1 MADGPTPTLL
11 IGTARSLRQL
21 IHTLHVAEPPVAVLG
36 AVLPESASADAD
48 PGCPVLGRL
57 SELAVVLNT
66 DTPEQVLLTLPLAMQ
81 KAIGKATALLDRAAV
96 TWRFL
101 PTLDDQLAGRTSS
114 RVTGALPTSAG
125 TTPSRPA
132 AGALDPAL
140 LIDRTPKPLDEPTIA
155 ASLAGKRVLITGAGG
170 SIGSELARTVC
181 RFHPAE
187 LTLVERAESPLFEID
202 RELARAFPSLP
213 RRAELHDITRRGAT
227 ADLLRRV
234 KPDVVFHAAAH
245 KHVPMMEVHPTEAI
259 ENNVYGT
266 RHLADASAA
275 AGVSRFVMISTDKA
289 VNPSS
294 VMGASKRLAE
304 LYIQHVGQLFPDTV
318 FATVRFGNVLGS
330 VSSVLTIWADQLAR
344 GGPITVTHPEMQRY
358 FMTIPEAA
366 GLVLQAGALS
376 KGGEVFLLDMGQP
389 LRVLDL
395 AHRFIRL
402 HGFEPNQ
409 DMPVQITGVRPGEKL
424 FEELAYH
431 SEGMIPTAH
440 DSIRI
445 WQTDPPSPAI
455 VRQTHQRLDRLRNG
469 PPKSPAARSWST
481 ASRNAVLTALHA
493 AVPEMVAAAAG

>member
-1 MADGPTPTLL
+1 MANGPTPTLL

-21 IHTLHVAEPPVAVLG
+21 IHTLTVAEPPVSIIG
-36 AVLPESASADAD
+36 AVLPESATDDAD

-57 SELAVVLNT
+57 PDLAAVLNT
-66 DTPEQVLLTLPLAMQ
+66 DAPDQVLLSLPLAMP
-81 KAIGKATALLDRAAV
+81 KAISKTTALLDRAAV

-101 PTLDDQLAGRTSS
+101 PALDDQLAGRTTS
-114 RVTGALPTSAG
+114 RVTGALPTSSSATPARG
-125 TTPSRPA
+125 T
-132 AGALDPAL
+132 LDPAL
-140 LIDRTPKPLDEPTIA
+140 LIDRTPKPLDEPTIS
-155 ASLAGKRVLITGAGG
+155 ASLENRRVLITGAGG

-181 RFHPAE
+181 RFNPAE
-187 LTLVERAESPLFEID
+187 LILVERAESPLFEID
-202 RELARAFPSLP
+202 RELARAFPKLP

-227 ADLLRRV
+227 ADLLRRL

-259 ENNVYGT
+259 ENNVFGT
-266 RHLADASAA
+266 RHLADAAAA

-344 GGPITVTHPEMQRY
+344 GGPITVTHPDMQRY

-402 HGFEPNQ
+402 HGFEPDQ

-431 SEGMIPTAH
+431 SEGMLPTAH

-445 WQTDPPSPAI
+445 WQTDPPSPAVI
-455 VRQTHQRLDRLRNG
+455 RQTHARLDRLRNG
-469 PPKSPAARSWST
+469 PPKAPASRPWST
-481 ASRNAVLTALHA
+481 ASRDAVVTALRA

>member
-1 MADGPTPTLL
+1 MAERHTPTLL

-21 IHTLHVAEPPVAVLG
+21 IHTLAVADPPVAVIG
-36 AVLPESASADAD
+36 AVLPESATDDAD

-57 SELAVVLNT
+57 SDLAAVLNT
-66 DTPEQVLLTLPLAMQ
+66 DTPEQVLLSLPLAMP
-81 KAIGKATALLDRAAV
+81 KAIAKATALLDRAAV

-114 RVTGALPTSAG
+114 RVTGALPTRSTSG
-125 TTPSRPA
+125 S
-132 AGALDPAL
+132 LDPAL
-140 LIDRTPKPLDEPTIA
+140 LIDRTPKPLDEPIIA
-155 ASLAGKRVLITGAGG
+155 ASLEGQRVLITGAGG
-170 SIGSELARTVC
+170 SIGAELARTVC

-187 LTLVERAESPLFEID
+187 LILVERAESPLFEID
-202 RELARAFPSLP
+202 RELARAFPQLP

-227 ADLLRRV
+227 ADLLRRL

-259 ENNVYGT
+259 ENNVFGT

-304 LYIQHVGQLFPDTV
+304 LYIQHVGRLFPDTV
-318 FATVRFGNVLGS
+318 FSTVRFGNVLGS

-344 GGPITVTHPEMQRY
+344 GGPITVTHPDMQRY

-376 KGGEVFLLDMGQP
+376 GGGEVFLLDMGQP

-402 HGFEPNQ
+402 HGFEPDQ

-431 SEGMIPTAH
+431 SEGMLPTAH

-445 WQTDPPSPAI
+445 WQTDPPSPAVI
-455 VRQTHQRLDRLRNG
+455 RQTHARLDRLRNG
-469 PPKSPAARSWST
+469 APKAPASRPWST
-481 ASRNAVLTALHA
+481 ASRDAVVTALRA
-493 AVPEMVAAAAG
+493 AVPEMIAAAAG